1 MKPYFP
7 VKISLV
13 RRAGSRQVK
22 PVQWDQYSIPNLP
35 LLSTQMPFRRHLL
48 ALILSV
54 SFPAAGHAGAD
65 NPRDSF
71 VVAGYLP
78 HYRVAQVAPESL
90 KPLTD
95 LIYFGLT
102 PPAGGKL
109 DEMPVAPAVLK
120 KLQEIK
126 RITGCRLLL
135 CVGGWNRS
143 EGFARVASKANLR
156 KQLVAELMAFCRNN
170 RFDGIDFDWE
180 HPQGLEE
187 LASYQSL
194 LTDARKSFGPVD
206 LLVTVA
212 QASWQNLGKPAY
224 TAVDRVHLMS
234 YDHDYPQATLEKS
247 RMDVTRLIS
256 WGCPP
261 GKVALG
267 LPFYGR
273 NKARESHPYR
283 QLAANRRPPPDRDEI
298 NGYAFNGPSTLARKI
313 RHARERKLA
322 GIMIWEAGQDDPREE
337 FSLLKVIGRH
347 AGRRSPASPR

>member
-1 MKPYFP
+1 MP
-7 VKISLV
+7 
-13 RRAGSRQVK
+13 SRG
-22 PVQWDQYSIPNLP
+22 
-35 LLSTQMPFRRHLL
+35 HLI
-48 ALILSV
+48 ALILGV
-54 SFPAAGHAGAD
+54 SFPTAGHAVAD
-65 NPRDSF
+65 DGQGQF
-71 VVAGYLP
+71 VVAAYLP

-102 PPAGGKL
+102 PPAGGRL
-109 DEMPVAPAVLK
+109 AETPVAPTVLK

-126 RITGCRLLL
+126 RVTGCRLLL

-143 EGFARVASKANLR
+143 EGFATLAFRENLR
-156 KQLVAELMAFCRNN
+156 KQLVAELLAFCRNN
-170 RFDGIDFDWE
+170 KFDGIDFDWE
-180 HPQGLEE
+180 HPKGLEE
-187 LASYQSL
+187 LAAYQAL
-194 LTDARKSFGPVD
+194 LANARKSFGPPG

-224 TAVDRVHLMS
+224 NTVDRVHLMS
-234 YDHDYPQATLEKS
+234 YDHDYPQATLEKTS
-247 RMDVTRLIS
+247 KDVERLIG

-261 GKVALG
+261 GKVAMG

-283 QLAANRRPPPDRDEI
+283 QLVANRRPTPNRDEI

-313 RHARERKLA
+313 RHARQRKLA

-337 FSLLKVIGRH
+337 FSLLKVIGRQ
-347 AGRRSPASPR
+347 AGKGSPASPR